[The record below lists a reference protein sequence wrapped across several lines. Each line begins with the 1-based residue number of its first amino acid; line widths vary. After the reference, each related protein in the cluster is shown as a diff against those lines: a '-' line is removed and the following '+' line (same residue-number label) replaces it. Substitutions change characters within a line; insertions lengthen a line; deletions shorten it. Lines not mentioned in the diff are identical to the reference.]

1 MKVTVKPTPAVDDTN
16 VWLRRIA
23 RSLRNLERMVYVA
36 QNGPGHSGELGNAV
50 RCPGPI
56 QHWEREDDL
65 QPVEGT
71 AESSARRD
79 VRALTRLRQP

>member
-1 MKVTVKPTPAVDDTN
+1 MTTATDTN

-36 QNGPGHSGELGNAV
+36 QNGPGHSGEIGNAV

-56 QHWEREDDL
+56 EHWEREDD
-65 QPVEGT
+65 PR
-71 AESSARRD
+71 SAD
-79 VRALTRLRQP
+79 GSAT